1 MTGRIPLISPGR
13 LTILDLSPASPVEPP
28 AGGPGGPEASTN
40 RLFGNTQGLKPSQ
53 IKRIQHVYRRKI
65 PPHQILTQEL
75 ARYLAEISFETGRQ
89 IGVLVN
95 RKGQIEYVVVGD
107 AKAIFLP
114 DFKRLRA
121 GESRFRGLRFV
132 HTHLRDEPLTR
143 DDLTDLSLLRLDLM
157 VAIGLDGQGLPQTAH
172 AAHLLPRSA
181 LEEGN
186 GHSPDKPASGD
197 GQNGR
202 SADRASAYRFLD
214 PVHPSRLDVDFLDL
228 MRNLEEEFA
237 RVQGPRAAAGG
248 PEKAIL
254 VKVRTSGSAEQA
266 DAELAELRELARSS
280 DVRVVDVFT
289 QARHRYDAKTLIG
302 KGKLDEMMIRGAQLG
317 ADLVIFDQDLTP
329 AQVREIEAATELKVI
344 DRTQLILDIF
354 SQRARSRDGKVQVEL
369 AQLKYLLPRLQSRDD
384 ALSRLTGGI
393 GARGPGETRLE
404 VDRRRIRDRIAR
416 LEREISTLSRGREQ
430 RRARR
435 NRRGLPIISIVGYT
449 NAGKSTLLNAL
460 TNSRTAVEDRLFA
473 TLDPSSKRL
482 RFPREQEAI
491 ITDTVGFI
499 RDLPKDLV
507 NAFRATLEELGDA
520 DLLLHVADVSSPQL
534 EAQIA
539 AVEKILESL
548 SLEAIPRLLV
558 LNKCDQIDSAEAAH
572 LAIRHQAVPISAL
585 RPQTLGRLVGRVQ
598 EILWRETPT
607 EEATETVRGWAPS
620 APKPW
625 E

>member
-1 MTGRIPLISPGR
+1 MNLA
-13 LTILDLSPASPVEPP
+13 PARPAELP
-28 AGGPGGPEASTN
+28 AGGPGSQEASTN
-40 RLFGNTQGLKPSQ
+40 RLYGNTQGLKPNQ

-65 PPHQILTQEL
+65 PPHQVLTQEL
-75 ARYLAEISFETGRQ
+75 ARYLAELSFETGRQ
-89 IGVLVN
+89 IGVLAN

-107 AKAIFLP
+107 ARAIFLP

-121 GESRFRGLRFV
+121 GESRFRGLRFI
-132 HTHLRDEPLTR
+132 HTHLRNEPLSR

-157 VAIGLDGQGLPQTAH
+157 VAIGLDAQGLPLAVH

-181 LEEGN
+181 TEEGN
-186 GHSPDKPASGD
+186 GHAPE
-197 GQNGR
+197 GR
-202 SADRASAYRFLD
+202 LSAYRFLD

-237 RVQGPRAAAGG
+237 RVQGPRAAAGR

-254 VKVRTSGSAEQA
+254 VNVRANGSAGVA
-266 DAELAELRELARSS
+266 GAELEELRELARSS
-280 DVRVVDVFT
+280 GVRVVDGFT
-289 QARHRYDAKTLIG
+289 QARARFDAKTLIG
-302 KGKLDEMMIRGAQLG
+302 KGKLDELMIRGAQLG
-317 ADLVIFDQDLTP
+317 ADLVIFDQDLAP
-329 AQVREIEAATELKVI
+329 AQAREIEAATELKVI

-354 SQRARSRDGKVQVEL
+354 AQRAQSRDGKVQVEL
-369 AQLKYLLPRLQSRDD
+369 AQLKYLLPRLAGRDD

-416 LEREISTLSRGREQ
+416 LERDITTLSRGRGQ

-460 TNSRTAVEDRLFA
+460 THSRTRVEDRLFA

-482 RFPREQEAI
+482 RFPRDQEAI

-520 DLLLHVADVSSPQL
+520 DLLLHVGDVSSPQL
-534 EAQIA
+534 ESQIA
-539 AVEKILESL
+539 AVEKILQSL
-548 SLEAIPRLLV
+548 SLGAIPRLLV
-558 LNKCDQIDSAEAAH
+558 LNKIDRLDPGEAEN
-572 LAIRHQAVPISAL
+572 LARRYDAVPISAL
-585 RPQTLGRLVGRVQ
+585 RPETLGRLVDRIQ
-598 EILWRETPT
+598 EILWRETPSD
-607 EEATETVRGWAPS
+607 EATQTVRGWAPS
-620 APKPW
+620 SPKTP

>member
-1 MTGRIPLISPGR
+1 
-13 LTILDLSPASPVEPP
+13 
-28 AGGPGGPEASTN
+28 
-40 RLFGNTQGLKPSQ
+40 
-53 IKRIQHVYRRKI
+53 
-65 PPHQILTQEL
+65 
-75 ARYLAEISFETGRQ
+75 
-89 IGVLVN
+89 
-95 RKGQIEYVVVGD
+95 VVGD
-107 AKAIFLP
+107 ARAIFLP

-121 GESRFRGLRFV
+121 GESRFRGLRFI
-132 HTHLRDEPLTR
+132 HTHLRNEPLTR

-157 VAIGLDGQGLPQTAH
+157 VAIGLDAQGLPLAAH

-181 LEEGN
+181 TEEGN
-186 GHSPDKPASGD
+186 GQAPERSE
-197 GQNGR
+197 GR
-202 SADRASAYRFLD
+202 PTLTDRASAYRFLD
-214 PVHPSRLDVDFLDL
+214 PVHPSQLDVDFLDL

-254 VKVRTSGSAEQA
+254 VNVRANGSAGA
-266 DAELAELRELARSS
+266 AGAEMEELRELARSS
-280 DVRVVDVFT
+280 GVRVVDVFT
-289 QARHRYDAKTLIG
+289 QARPRFDAKTLIG
-302 KGKLDEMMIRGAQLG
+302 KGKLDELMIRGAQLG
-317 ADLVIFDQDLTP
+317 ADLVIFDQDLAP
-329 AQVREIEAATELKVI
+329 AQAREIEAATELKVI

-354 SQRARSRDGKVQVEL
+354 AQRAQSRDGKVQVEL
-369 AQLKYLLPRLQSRDD
+369 AQLKYLLPRLAGRDD

-416 LEREISTLSRGREQ
+416 LERDITTLSRGRGQ

-460 TNSRTAVEDRLFA
+460 THSRTRVEDRLFA

-482 RFPREQEAI
+482 RFPRDQEAI

-520 DLLLHVADVSSPQL
+520 DLLLHVADASSPHF
-534 EAQIA
+534 ESQIA
-539 AVEKILESL
+539 AVEKILQSL
-548 SLEAIPRLLV
+548 SLGATPRLLA
-558 LNKCDQIDSAEAAH
+558 LNKIDRLDPGEAEH
-572 LAIRHQAVPISAL
+572 LARRYDAVPISAL
-585 RPQTLGRLVGRVQ
+585 RPETLGRLVDRLQ
-598 EILWRETPT
+598 EILWRETPSD
-607 EEATETVRGWAPS
+607 EATQTVRGWAPS
-620 APKPW
+620 SAKVP

>member
-1 MTGRIPLISPGR
+1 MG
-13 LTILDLSPASPVEPP
+13 AP
-28 AGGPGGPEASTN
+28 AGGPGGLEVSTN
-40 RLFGNTQGLKPSQ
+40 RLYGNTQGLKPSQ

-65 PPHQILTQEL
+65 PPRQILTQEL
-75 ARYLAEISFETGRQ
+75 ARYLGELSFETGRQ

-95 RKGQIEYVVVGD
+95 RKGRIEYVVVGD
-107 AKAIFLP
+107 AKSIFLP

-121 GESRFRGLRFV
+121 GESRFRGLRFI
-132 HTHLRDEPLTR
+132 HTHLRDESLTR

-157 VAIGLDGQGLPQTAH
+157 IAVGLDAEGLPQRAH

-181 LEEGN
+181 LVQTNGGGPAGPPPGN
-186 GHSPDKPASGD
+186 GSG
-197 GQNGR
+197 GGGT
-202 SADRASAYRFLD
+202 DRASAYRFLD
-214 PVHPSRLDVDFLDL
+214 PVHPSRLDLDFLDL

-237 RVQGPRAAAGG
+237 RAQGPRAAAGG

-254 VKVRTSGSAEQA
+254 VQVRAKGSVEQA
-266 DAELAELRELARSS
+266 DAQLEELRELARSCGA
-280 DVRVVDVFT
+280 RVIDVFT
-289 QARHRYDAKTLIG
+289 QARHRYDARTLVG
-302 KGKLDEMMIRGAQLG
+302 RGKLDDLMIRGAQLG
-317 ADLVIFDQDLTP
+317 ADVAIVDQDLTP
-329 AQVREIEAATELKVI
+329 AQAREIEAATELKVI

-369 AQLKYLLPRLQSRDD
+369 AQLKYLLPRLRVRDD

-416 LEREISTLSRGREQ
+416 LEREIGTLARGRGQ

-435 NRRGLPIISIVGYT
+435 NRRGMPIVSIVGYT

-460 TNSRTAVEDRLFA
+460 TNSSTAVEDRLFA
-473 TLDPSSKRL
+473 TLDPASKRL
-482 RFPREQEAI
+482 RFPRDQEAI

-507 NAFRATLEELGDA
+507 NAFRATLEELSDA
-520 DLLLHVADVSSPQL
+520 DLLLHVADASSPQF
-534 EAQIA
+534 ERQIA
-539 AVEKILESL
+539 AVDRILEDL
-548 SLEAIPRLLV
+548 ALGDIPRLLV
-558 LNKCDQIDSAEAAH
+558 LNKCDRLDPDEARY
-572 LAIRHQAVPISAL
+572 LAVRHGSVPISAL
-585 RPQTLGRLVGRVQ
+585 RPGTLEPLVERIQ

-607 EEATETVRGWAPS
+607 EEATETVQSWAPS
-620 APKPW
+620 EPKPA